1 MHIGAKDVSL
11 LKDLGLGTYE
21 INAYLAL
28 LSQGTAA
35 ANDICARSGVP
46 SSKIYAAMERLQ
58 DCGLVQIQ
66 RTRPKLFLATPLHEA
81 MDRILEFKRTEQ
93 HRFEAALPEL
103 EKRLQQV
110 MGESRS
116 RVAFA
121 SVELG
126 EENHTKRHVV
136 HLARAERATASL
148 LSPTCVEIV
157 QRMKLRHRFDIR
169 KIIDRHD
176 EARNIHHRYLFSVP
190 PGAEVALLP
199 FLQQPSSV
207 PVPRREARAIR
218 ARLTPFHV
226 VDDEV
231 IILGIDHPLARGMR
245 VASLLIRDRTFA
257 RDLLE
262 GFDAVWEK
270 AIPVGDLLAGRAL
283 ESFGEKGQVALEERR
298 VDQDADG
305 STPE

>member
-1 MHIGAKDVSL
+1 MQLVAKDVSIL
-11 LKDLGLGTYE
+11 EDLGLGTYE

-28 LSQGTAA
+28 LAQGTAA
-35 ANDICARSGVP
+35 ANEICARSAVP

-66 RTRPKLFLATPLHEA
+66 RTRPKLFLATPLDQA
-81 MDRILEFKRTEQ
+81 MERVLELKRAEQ

-103 EKRLQQV
+103 EKRLQRV
-110 MGESRS
+110 AGESITRA
-116 RVAFA
+116 AFA

-126 EENHTKRHVV
+126 EQNHIKRHVI
-136 HLARAERATASL
+136 HLARSEHVSASL

-176 EARNIHHRYLFSVP
+176 SALSIHHRYLFSLP
-190 PGAEVALLP
+190 PGAEVALVA
-199 FLQQPSSV
+199 FLEQPSSV
-207 PVPRREARAIR
+207 PVPRREVRAIR
-218 ARLTPFHV
+218 ARLTSFHV

-231 IILGIDHPLARGMR
+231 VILGIDHPLARSVR
-245 VASLLIRDRTFA
+245 VASLLIRDRALA

-270 AIPVGDLLAGRAL
+270 AVPVSDLLAERIPESPGGR
-283 ESFGEKGQVALEERR
+283 GQDLVSEGG
-298 VDQDADG
+298 VDQDPDR

>member
-1 MHIGAKDVSL
+1 MHIGAKDVSIL
-11 LKDLGLGTYE
+11 EDLGLGTYE

-35 ANDICARSGVP
+35 ANEVCARSGVP

-116 RVAFA
+116 RAAFA

-126 EENHTKRHVV
+126 EETHIKRHVV
-136 HLARAERATASL
+136 HLARSERATASL

-176 EARNIHHRYLFSVP
+176 EARNIHHRYLFSLP

-199 FLQQPSSV
+199 FLQQPSV

-218 ARLTPFHV
+218 VRLTPFHV

-231 IILGIDHPLARGMR
+231 IILGIDHPLARGVR

-270 AIPVGDLLAGRAL
+270 AIPVSDLLAGRRP
-283 ESFGEKGQVALEERR
+283 ESPGGRGQDPVPERSLG
-298 VDQDADG
+298 QDVDG

>member
-1 MHIGAKDVSL
+1 MQIGAKDVSIL
-11 LKDLGLGTYE
+11 EDIGLGTYE

-35 ANDICARSGVP
+35 ANDICARSRVP

-66 RTRPKLFLATPLHEA
+66 RTRPKLFLATPLSEA
-81 MDRILEFKRTEQ
+81 LERILEFKRSEQ

-110 MGESRS
+110 MGDSRS
-116 RVAFA
+116 RAAFA

-126 EENHTKRHVV
+126 EENHIKRHVV
-136 HLARAERATASL
+136 HLARSERATASL

-157 QRMKLRHRFDIR
+157 QRMKLRQRFDIR

-176 EARNIHHRYLFSVP
+176 EARNIHHRYLFSLP

-199 FLQQPSSV
+199 FLQQPAI

-231 IILGIDHPLARGMR
+231 IILGIDHPLARGVR

-270 AIPVGDLLAGRAL
+270 AIPVGDLLAGRGP
-283 ESFGEKGQVALEERR
+283 ESPGGKGQVAPVER
-298 VDQDADG
+298 VAAQDSEDAV
-305 STPE
+305 PA

>member
-1 MHIGAKDVSL
+1 MHQGAKDVSL
-11 LKDLGLGTYE
+11 LQGLGLGSYE

-35 ANDICARSGVP
+35 ANEICARSGVP

-66 RTRPKLFLATPLHEA
+66 RTRPKLFLATPLNEA
-81 MDRILEFKRTEQ
+81 IERILEFKRAEQ
-93 HRFEAALPEL
+93 YRFEAALPEL

-110 MGESRS
+110 IGESRS
-116 RVAFA
+116 PAAFA

-126 EENHTKRHVV
+126 EENHIKRHMVQ
-136 HLARAERATASL
+136 LARSERASASL

-176 EARNIHHRYLFSVP
+176 EARNIHHRYLFSIP

-199 FLQQPSSV
+199 FLQQPSAIQV
-207 PVPRREARAIR
+207 PQREARATR
-218 ARLTPFHV
+218 AHLTPFHV

-231 IILGIDHPLARGMR
+231 IILGIDHPLARSVR
-245 VASLLIRDRTFA
+245 VASLMIRDRNFA
-257 RDLLE
+257 KDLME
-262 GFDAVWEK
+262 GFDALWEK
-270 AIPVGDLLAGRAL
+270 AAPIAGLVTRQPDLPLARNP
-283 ESFGEKGQVALEERR
+283 
-298 VDQDADG
+298 DQDPALA
-305 STPE
+305 

>member
-1 MHIGAKDVSL
+1 
-11 LKDLGLGTYE
+11 
-21 INAYLAL
+21 
-28 LSQGTAA
+28 
-35 ANDICARSGVP
+35 
-46 SSKIYAAMERLQ
+46 MERLQ

-66 RTRPKLFLATPLHEA
+66 RTRPKLFLATPLNEA
-81 MDRILEFKRTEQ
+81 LERILEFKRSEQ

-110 MGESRS
+110 MGDSRS
-116 RVAFA
+116 RAAFA

-126 EENHTKRHVV
+126 EENHIKRHVV
-136 HLARAERATASL
+136 HLARSERATASL

-157 QRMKLRHRFDIR
+157 QRMKLRQRFDIR

-176 EARNIHHRYLFSVP
+176 EARNIHHRYLFSLP

-199 FLQQPSSV
+199 FLQQPAI

-231 IILGIDHPLARGMR
+231 IILGIDHPLARGVR

-270 AIPVGDLLAGRAL
+270 AIPVGDLLAGRGP
-283 ESFGEKGQVALEERR
+283 ESPGGKGQVAPVER
-298 VDQDADG
+298 VAAQDSEDAV
-305 STPE
+305 PA

>member
-1 MHIGAKDVSL
+1 MHIGAKDVTL

-21 INAYLAL
+21 IDAYLAL

-35 ANDICARSGVP
+35 ANEVCARSGVP

-66 RTRPKLFLATPLHEA
+66 RTRPKLFLATPLAEA
-81 MDRILEFKRTEQ
+81 MERILEFKRAEQ
-93 HRFEAALPEL
+93 HRFESALPEL

-110 MGESRS
+110 MGEARG

-126 EENHTKRHVV
+126 EENHIKRHVV
-136 HLARAERATASL
+136 HLARSERATASL

-157 QRMKLRHRFDIR
+157 QRMKLRHRLDIR

-199 FLQQPSSV
+199 FLQQPPVV

-218 ARLTPFHV
+218 ARLAPFHV

-231 IILGIDHPLARGMR
+231 IILGIDHPLRGMR
-245 VASLLIRDRTFA
+245 VASLLIRDRVFA

-270 AIPVGDLLAGRAL
+270 AVPVSDLLAGRSL
-283 ESFGEKGQVALEERR
+283 EATAEKGQAAAGGGVAQDSEE
-298 VDQDADG
+298 A
-305 STPE
+305 TPA